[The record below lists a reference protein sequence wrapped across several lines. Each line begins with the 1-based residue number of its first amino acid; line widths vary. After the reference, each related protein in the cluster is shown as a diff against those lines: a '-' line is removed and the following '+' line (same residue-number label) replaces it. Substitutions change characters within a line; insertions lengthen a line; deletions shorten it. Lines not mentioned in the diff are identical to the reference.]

1 MSGVESHSLQEFMSF
16 ERYCNSISSTFR
28 LYSLLPSLPPSL
40 SPAGTSSGLPG
51 CSQGRSSCQF
61 YWCPSAVPEIS
72 CCSSS
77 SPPVQE
83 ACLAGSPPQPR
94 PDTNTCTVTLSTC
107 RQLHPPH
114 THIPTCIHTCT
125 CIYIH
130 VHCTFVHAH
139 IHIYIY
145 IYIYVYMYVLRFLGI
160 CCVI

>member
-1 MSGVESHSLQEFMSF
+1 MSGVESHSLQEFTCMSF

-94 PDTNTCTVTLSTC
+94 PDTNTVTLSTC

-114 THIPTCIHTCT
+114 THIHVPTCIHTCT

-130 VHCTFVHAH
+130 CTFVHAH
-139 IHIYIY
+139 IH